1 MAFPQH
7 VAKAACTLPPVVARH
22 FISLGTTRYSS
33 SLLYPRHSA
42 TRQDLPDLPGLSG
55 LSDQSDL
62 SVCICGGPATMTT
75 PQRPT
80 RGHLGRRSFCFFL
93 QCLSAGHCSRARARM
108 CMMGRAR
115 AARAARARAGARGA
129 AAGLEGSRF
138 PGRANVQST
147 LSTCCRQVG
156 VTPFRARGAG
166 PVRRG

>member
-42 TRQDLPDLPGLSG
+42 TRQDLPDLPGLPG

-80 RGHLGRRSFCFFL
+80 RGHLGRRSFCFSSTMFVSWAL
-93 QCLSAGHCSRARARM
+93 LPRARARM
-108 CMMGRAR
+108 CMGSRAG
-115 AARAARARAGARGA
+115 RAARARAGARGA